1 MSTDTND
8 NIAATPAIEHEPPS
22 LPASPHPKRSRNIEP
37 EPTLPGATAVVPSS
51 VISGSTNA
59 APAGD
64 ESGTATPT
72 PLQMSDSTH
81 SAPAAPA
88 APAPESTTLQI
99 ELLSPSARAPTK
111 GSPFAAGHDLYASAD
126 TVVPARK
133 WALVPTDIKISV
145 PAGTYGRIAPR
156 SGLAYKHGI
165 DTLAGVIDADYRGP
179 VGVILANLDDKDFPV
194 KQGDRIAQLVIEKCV
209 MAEVAVV
216 EKLEDTVRG
225 AGGFGSTGGFGANG
239 TA

>member
-1 MSTDTND
+1 MSTDN
-8 NIAATPAIEHEPPS
+8 NNVAATPAIEHEPPS

-37 EPTLPGATAVVPSS
+37 EPSLPAAVPS
-51 VISGSTNA
+51 A
-59 APAGD
+59 ASASLAAGD

-72 PLQMSDSTH
+72 PLAMSSST
-81 SAPAAPA
+81 ARA

-99 ELLSPSARAPTK
+99 ELLSPGARAPTK

-126 TVVPARK
+126 TMIPARK

-179 VGVILANLDDKDFPV
+179 VGVLLSNLDDKDFPV

-225 AGGFGSTGGFGANG
+225 AGGFGSTGGFGSNG